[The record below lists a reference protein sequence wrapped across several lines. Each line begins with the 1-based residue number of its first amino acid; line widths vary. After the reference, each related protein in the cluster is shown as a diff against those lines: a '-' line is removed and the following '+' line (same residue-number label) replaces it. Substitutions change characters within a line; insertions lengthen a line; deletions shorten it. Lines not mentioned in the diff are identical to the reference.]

1 MLLAGCLLARADDD
15 NMTAFVDGNNAFA
28 VDIYLKLKDSERN
41 MFFSP
46 YSISNAM
53 AMTYAGARKNTEKEM
68 AKALHFTLGQEKLH
82 PAFAELADKL
92 VKIQKK
98 GKIKLLTANSLWPQT
113 GYKFLDGFMEIN
125 KNFYGVEITPL
136 DFNAYPDGAA
146 KTINSW
152 VEKKTEGKIVD
163 LIGKLA
169 PLTKLVL
176 VNAIY
181 FKGNWAKRFDPKKTS
196 VMNFYLLEGN
206 TAKIPMMF
214 QKGEFRIKDA
224 GNVKVLEIP
233 YADKNISMFIILPD
247 KNDGIGEQQNTLTAG
262 KLNELLSSLDESEAA
277 IYLPKFK
284 ISYGTVDL
292 VENFKKLGMND
303 AFDKKADFSGMTGSK
318 ELFISGILH
327 KAFIEVNEEGTEA
340 AAATAVVMTFKS
352 IRTEKPFVF
361 KADHPF
367 IFVIRENSTGSILF
381 MGKFVN
387 PEN

>member
-1 MLLAGCLLARADDD
+1 M
-15 NMTAFVDGNNAFA
+15 V
-28 VDIYLKLKDSERN
+28 
-41 MFFSP
+41 FSP

-53 AMTYAGARKNTEKEM
+53 AMTYAGARENTEKEM

-82 PAFAELADKL
+82 SAFAELADKL

-98 GKIKLLTANSLWPQT
+98 GKIKLLTANSLWPQA

-125 KNFYGVEITPL
+125 KKNYGVEITPL

-181 FKGNWAKRFDPKKTS
+181 FKGNWATQFDPKSTS
-196 VMNFYLLEGN
+196 DMNFYLLNGK
-206 TAKIPMMF
+206 TVKTPMMF

-247 KNDGIGEQQNTLTAG
+247 KNDGIGELQNTLTAG
-262 KLNELLSSLDESEAA
+262 KLNELLSSLDESEAE
-277 IYLPKFK
+277 IYIPKFK

-318 ELFISGILH
+318 ELFISEILH

-340 AAATAVVMTFKS
+340 AAATAVVMAFKS